1 MLSSFCTFFV
11 VLQAVK
17 PSRVMIE
24 PSMMRQREWIFFVI
38 LSVTVWGFV

>member
-17 PSRVMIE
+17 PRRVMIE
-24 PSMMRQREWIFFVI
+24 LSMMRQREWIFFDM
-38 LSVTVWGFV
+38 LSFTVWGFV